1 MTIDFNLDSPDYQT
15 YQRSQLRLLIGDAA
29 ENDGP
34 RPNMGN
40 YQDEELDVF
49 LRLERGDLNRTAAR
63 AFETLAAEWSRYAG
77 TYRLGPESE
86 EMRQAAEFA
95 GRAAALR
102 GQYGYTS
109 TAEAEGGSG
118 VETAF
123 VDWSQQYE
131 KWVGKF

>member
-1 MTIDFNLDSPDYQT
+1 MTINFSLDSSDYDT
-15 YQRSQLRLLIGDAA
+15 HVRSQLRLLIGDAA

-40 YQDEELDVF
+40 YQDEELAVF
-49 LRLERGDLNRTAAR
+49 LRLERDDLNRAAAR

-86 EMRQAAEFA
+86 EMRQAAEFSS
-95 GRAAALR
+95 RAAALR
-102 GQYGYTS
+102 AHYGHTS

-118 VETAF
+118 VESAF
-123 VDWSQQYE
+123 VDWSQQYAT
-131 KWVGKF
+131 WVGKF